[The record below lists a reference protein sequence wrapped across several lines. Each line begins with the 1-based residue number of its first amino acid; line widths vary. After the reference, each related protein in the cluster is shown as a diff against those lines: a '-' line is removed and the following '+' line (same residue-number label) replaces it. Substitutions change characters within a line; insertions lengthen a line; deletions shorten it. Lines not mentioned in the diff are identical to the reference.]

1 MYNGTGG
8 GWRPHAGHA
17 LLCIFAFATI
27 FVTTGDDA
35 VWLVP
40 YFSRR
45 YSASARLLHG
55 VAFVLAL
62 QVCVWTSY
70 LLVVIFGNALDA
82 SATNA
87 RLSRALGFE
96 VTSTALMAV
105 VAAAVA
111 WLIAAVLLI
120 KACLK
125 ARRKSST
132 IVKVEEARLESYGAV
147 AIGSKDGAEVVE
159 RGRAG
164 EVAQAAAHLRG
175 ALELRRAKLRK
186 AEAQGARPAAPPGAR
201 AGGRGAGGARAAERA
216 GARAA
221 RGAGGG
227 DASHRRVADAL
238 EACLERMAGL
248 VRGPP
253 GGAPPAG
260 LAGVTA
266 SLRAASLRQPQG
278 AGGARAGAGGD
289 EGGGEGWTTV
299 KR

>member
-1 MYNGTGG
+1 
-8 GWRPHAGHA
+8 

-159 RGRAG
+159 R
-164 EVAQAAAHLRG
+164 LT
-175 ALELRRAKLRK
+175 
-186 AEAQGARPAAPPGAR
+186 
-201 AGGRGAGGARAAERA
+201 
-216 GARAA
+216 
-221 RGAGGG
+221 G
-227 DASHRRVADAL
+227 D
-238 EACLERMAGL
+238 
-248 VRGPP
+248 
-253 GGAPPAG
+253 GGAPRTAVEQLPGAP
-260 LAGVTA
+260 LAVFGFA
-266 SLRAASLRQPQG
+266 LLGAIDESLYFPSLLLGRTFTVWQLAVGAAAAALLMIALVSV
-278 AGGARAGAGGD
+278 ARALACCMPLLDCFDRLPLWGVVALFATILSLD
-289 EGGGEGWTTV
+289 ALLDIDPQAVARVEADAQRVLHE
-299 KR
+299 